1 MEHPFTDKELPN
13 DEKNL
18 VLLIMNSLSEHYWR
32 PLYFY
37 LKTHPELIKTFPAF
51 LIDYEQIVLYIGRT
65 HLAIEYFGKEQ
76 IDELV
81 ESKKIKVTH
90 YDFADSETN
99 LLEEIIGFKF
109 QSTLG
114 NLTFPLPQFSEDIVY
129 PTNKGMDKLIE
140 LKWNWAAQNAIV
152 GINTP
157 GFHVQ
162 QGQFSRIVNAR
173 FFDADENGLKTRHIK
188 WLDLL
193 PLNIEDETEETHV
206 LKISLDALKSLV
218 EHDAHYNYPLP
229 SKEDFKY
236 IKLPQIN
243 RFVELVGNSNTTE
256 PQLTSFLELPE
267 NKFILSMGFL
277 GTEIHPQLLC
287 DWQSQNR
294 ESIKPDFF
302 IVRPNGFADIIEFKL
317 PNLKGNT
324 VVGKSNRE
332 TFSAEINSYISQT
345 RVYKEYFE
353 DPNNRNWVEEKY
365 NIKVRYP
372 KRILVVGRR
381 WDFSSDEWKE
391 IIDDYRDIELI
402 TFDDLIDGVVSQ
414 FYM

>member
-1 MEHPFTDKELPN
+1 MKY
-13 DEKNL
+13 KM
-18 VLLIMNSLSEHYWR
+18 V
-32 PLYFY
+32 
-37 LKTHPELIKTFPAF
+37 
-51 LIDYEQIVLYIGRT
+51 
-65 HLAIEYFGKEQ
+65 
-76 IDELV
+76 
-81 ESKKIKVTH
+81 
-90 YDFADSETN
+90 
-99 LLEEIIGFKF
+99 
-109 QSTLG
+109 
-114 NLTFPLPQFSEDIVY
+114 
-129 PTNKGMDKLIE
+129 
-140 LKWNWAAQNAIV
+140 
-152 GINTP
+152 IN
-157 GFHVQ
+157 
-162 QGQFSRIVNAR
+162 
-173 FFDADENGLKTRHIK
+173 
-188 WLDLL
+188 
-193 PLNIEDETEETHV
+193 
-206 LKISLDALKSLV
+206 
-218 EHDAHYNYPLP
+218 
-229 SKEDFKY
+229 DFKY